1 MQPDYLIIGY
11 GDIARRAARLLS
23 SRGDAVC
30 VVGRQI
36 ESDAATAS
44 TWTIMQADLDQLESL
59 KALPTS
65 EARILYLAPPP
76 ESGQTDSRMH
86 NFCEELTRRLPER
99 PAGIVY
105 VSTSGVYGD
114 CAGELVDESRPVHPQ
129 TDRARRRLDAETAL
143 QQWGAL
149 YRVPIVIL
157 RVAGIYGPGRLP
169 LQRLQAGMPVLRPE
183 QSPFSNRIHADDLAR
198 ICLAALDR
206 VDAEGIFNVCDGEQ
220 GRMTDYFLAVARAFN
235 LPAPEQI
242 DRQAAELRFSP
253 AMLSYLG
260 ESRRLDNRR
269 LLESLSIKL
278 LYPTLE
284 SGLRAIFESLAT
296 GAQED

>member
-1 MQPDYLIIGY
+1 L
-11 GDIARRAARLLS
+11 
-23 SRGDAVC
+23 
-30 VVGRQI
+30 
-36 ESDAATAS
+36 
-44 TWTIMQADLDQLESL
+44 QADLDRPESL
-59 KALPTS
+59 GLLPTS
-65 EARILYLAPPP
+65 NNRILYLAPPP

-86 NFCEELTRRLPER
+86 NFCEELTRRLPQL
-99 PAGIVY
+99 PTGIVY

-114 CAGELVDESRPVHPQ
+114 CAGELVDESRPVNPQ

-198 ICLAALDR
+198 VCLAALDR
-206 VDAEGIFNVCDGEQ
+206 VAAQGVFNVCDGEQ
-220 GRMTDYFLAVARAFN
+220 SRMTDYFLAVARAFN
-235 LPAPEQI
+235 LPEPEQV
-242 DRQAAELRFSP
+242 DRQEAQQRFSP
-253 AMLSYLG
+253 EMLSYLA

-284 SGLRAIFESLAT
+284 SGLRSLFEPLTT